1 MRHAIRIWTESGK
14 RGTQAQLQLQ
24 ESLQRSHV
32 RQRIEIGCR
41 GKTPRRRPPVEEE
54 LPGYLVDEDGNA
66 DQESLRCLREA
77 MRR

>member
-1 MRHAIRIWTESGK
+1 MPYVYGLSPGK
-14 RGTQAQLQLQ
+14 EKHRRSFQLQ
-24 ESLQRSHV
+24 ENLQRSHV